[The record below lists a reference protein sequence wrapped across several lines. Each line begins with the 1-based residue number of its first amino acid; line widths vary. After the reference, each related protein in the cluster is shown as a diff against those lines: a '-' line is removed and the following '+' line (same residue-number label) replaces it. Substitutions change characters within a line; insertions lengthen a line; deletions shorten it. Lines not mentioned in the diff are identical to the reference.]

1 MKARFVIFTILHTL
15 IIGFLANSFLLIRQQ
30 PNILYA
36 LIPIFLL
43 ICIFAGTSCAA
54 TKRAKVCFHGTV
66 LLYAFC
72 AGVVLSAIYHILL
85 ALRTIPGDHMTF
97 VWSLVQCVGVLF
109 VVFWVG
115 ILCVYLCSSQLGF
128 RLRLL
133 GLICGMIPIA
143 NLVMLYFILK
153 STTTECLFEIS
164 HDLRNKQR
172 EDDKVCATRY
182 PILMVH
188 GVFFRDFKYFN
199 YWGRIPEE
207 LEDNG
212 ATIFYG
218 NQPSADAVADNAAVL
233 TERIRQI
240 LQQTGAEKVN
250 IIAHSKGGL
259 DCRYA
264 IANLGIGS
272 SVASLTTINTPHRGC
287 EFAEYLLTKIPAE
300 TQNTVANT
308 YNTALRKLGE
318 PEADFL
324 AAVNDLTESV
334 CRQRDLEMPAPEG
347 IFCQSVGSILAKA
360 RGGKFPLNFSYH
372 LVNHFSG
379 ENDGLVSEDSFAWG
393 EKYTLL
399 RGNGKAGI
407 SHADMTDL
415 NRENIPGFDVREFYV
430 ELVHDLKMRGL

>member
-36 LIPIFLL
+36 LIPAFLL
-43 ICIFAGTSCAA
+43 TCVFAGTSCAA

-85 ALRTIPGDHMTF
+85 ALRTIPGDYTTF

-143 NLVMLYFILK
+143 NLVILYFILK

-172 EDDKVCATRY
+172 KDDRICATRY

-188 GVFFRDFKYFN
+188 GVFFRDFKYVN
-199 YWGRIPEE
+199 YWGRIPKE
-207 LEDNG
+207 LEANG
-212 ATIFYG
+212 AAIFYG
-218 NQPSADAVADNAAVL
+218 NQPSAASVADSAAVL
-233 TERIRQI
+233 KERIFQI
-240 LQQTGAEKVN
+240 LAETGAEKVN

-259 DCRYA
+259 DSRYA
-264 IANLGIGS
+264 IAKLGMGEY
-272 SVASLTTINTPHRGC
+272 VASLTTVNTPHRGC
-287 EFAEYLLTKIPAE
+287 LFADYLLTKIPAT
-300 TQNTVANT
+300 TQDTVAGT
-308 YNTALRKLGE
+308 YNKTLGKLGE

-324 AAVNDLTESV
+324 AAVNDLTVSACKE
-334 CRQRDLEMPAPEG
+334 RDSQMPIPEG
-347 IFCQSVGSILAKA
+347 IFCQSIGSVLAKA
-360 RGGKFPLNFSYH
+360 GGGKFPLNFSYH

-399 RGNGKAGI
+399 RSTGNRGI
-407 SHADMTDL
+407 SHGDMIDL

-430 ELVHDLKMRGL
+430 ELVHDLKTRGL